1 MVIEL
6 TRPLLSAGHVGK
18 ILRLIERISNSEND
32 SVQLSTLIESGAFT
46 ENFLRTNIA
55 NGIHYNWIEQIADS
69 LIIQDD
75 PREYAG
81 ERRIDSKRRMLMRMI
96 NYEKPKWSRFLRNG
110 PTDSFIGK
118 LTTNEKQLFREFGL
132 LTNRGVLSD
141 ENAEKWWY
149 RAQNLGWDIENE
161 IRADHG
167 KIGEELSME
176 LEEAR
181 TGLRPI
187 WVSRRDSGAG
197 FDIESVQAEDDHS
210 KKLIEVKA
218 TTSRSVYV
226 TRNEASVSEDN
237 SENYFFHIWKLNM
250 DDYRRSLLCIV
261 TADEMRRNFPDN
273 QGNGRWQ
280 NVEIPIRTFG
290 DQRFECPFDE

>member
-1 MVIEL
+1 MFKLSRDLV
-6 TRPLLSAGHVGK
+6 SAGHVGE
-18 ILRLIERISNSEND
+18 ILRLIERISSSED
-32 SVQLSTLIESGAFT
+32 GLLKLSALIESRTFT
-46 ENFLRTNIA
+46 EVLLNSIIA
-55 NGIHYNWIEQIADS
+55 KGVRYNWIQVDGDLLSIR
-69 LIIQDD
+69 DD
-75 PREYAG
+75 PRTIEDEG
-81 ERRIDSKRRMLMRMI
+81 RLDTKRRMLMCMI
-96 NYEKPKWSRFLRNG
+96 IDEKPKWNRFLRNG
-110 PTDSFIGK
+110 PTDSFIGR

-132 LTNRGVLSD
+132 LTNREVLSD

-226 TRNEASVSEDN
+226 TRNEARVSEDN

-261 TADEMRRNFPDN
+261 TADEMMRNFPNN